1 MKPTMIVIESW
12 LSNCKNYNWAATE
25 RWPIFNPT
33 LQICHTPK
41 KVVFFFFSNFCFI
54 EKGKKNKR
62 EKKVELLV
70 LVPNCHSILF
80 ITCMNMI

>member
-41 KVVFFFFSNFCFI
+41 KVVFFFF
-54 EKGKKNKR
+54 K
-62 EKKVELLV
+62 LL
-70 LVPNCHSILF
+70 F
-80 ITCMNMI
+80 Y